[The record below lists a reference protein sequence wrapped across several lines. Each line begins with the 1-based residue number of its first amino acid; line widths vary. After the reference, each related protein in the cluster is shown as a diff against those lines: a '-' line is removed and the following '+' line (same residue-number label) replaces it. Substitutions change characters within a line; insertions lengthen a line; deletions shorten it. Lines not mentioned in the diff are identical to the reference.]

1 MADKKRILFLC
12 SLPKDANVL
21 RFIDEIGE
29 IEDRLLTGQNRNEF
43 DFLPKLAIKPGNLR
57 QVVTGTPGATPP
69 FIIHFSMHGDK
80 ANGLVFSDA
89 KGEEAF
95 QSAEYFLQLFDTV
108 VNGFDVKVEGLIFNV
123 CHSLVFAEDLK
134 RFVKFSVGVND
145 FIPDDASIAFSKGFY
160 GSLFDGWDEKK
171 AFAAGQDA
179 IMEWKAANNIE
190 ETDGGILYEKRF
202 QLFN

>member
-1 MADKKRILFLC
+1 M
-12 SLPKDANVL
+12 
-21 RFIDEIGE
+21 
-29 IEDRLLTGQNRNEF
+29 
-43 DFLPKLAIKPGNLR
+43 
-57 QVVTGTPGATPP
+57 
-69 FIIHFSMHGDK
+69 
-80 ANGLVFSDA
+80 
-89 KGEEAF
+89 
-95 QSAEYFLQLFDTV
+95 
-108 VNGFDVKVEGLIFNV
+108 NGFDVKVEGLIFNV

-134 RFVKFSVGVND
+134 RFVKFCVGVND

-202 QLFN
+202 QLFS

>member
-12 SLPKDANVL
+12 SLPKNANVL

-57 QVVTGTPGATPP
+57 QVVTGIPGATPP

-80 ANGLVFSDA
+80 NNGLVFSDA
-89 KGEEAF
+89 KGQEAF

-108 VNGFDVKVEGLIFNV
+108 VNSFDVKVEGLIFNV
-123 CHSLVFAEDLK
+123 CYSKVFAEDLK
-134 RFVKFSVGVND
+134 RFVKFSVGAND

-160 GSLFDGWDEKK
+160 GSLFDGWEVKK

-179 IMEWKAANNIE
+179 IMEWKSANGIE
-190 ETDGGILYEKRF
+190 ESDGGTPYEKRF
-202 QLFN
+202 QLFS